1 MTTMN
6 RLFTEDNRTVFRY
19 YLIAEI
25 AVIIWLC
32 LGRYPVIQIF
42 MLPFFRILDRHR
54 RRLMPKVYSALP
66 ILPFLIL
73 PLLAKW
79 TAPLLPL
86 VPIGLYFLTL
96 HNIRRMEAEMI
107 EKGENDESVQ

>member
-1 MTTMN
+1 MKQP
-6 RLFTEDNRTVFRY
+6 LTEKNRTAFQY

-25 AVIIWLC
+25 AVIVWLC

-42 MLPFFRILDRHR
+42 TLPFFRIMDRRR
-54 RRLMPKVYSALP
+54 RRLMPKVYSPLP

-79 TAPLLPL
+79 TAPLLLL

-96 HNIRRMEAEMI
+96 QNIRRMEAEMV
-107 EKGENDESVQ
+107 EKGENHESV